1 MENLKIILADHWE
14 EFLEFLREVMKVP
27 SVKGQPQPLAPYGE
41 GPRNA
46 LVLVIRKGE
55 EVGFKTKVIDDA
67 IGYVQWGEEDEDYIG
82 IIGHLDVV
90 PAGSGWEFP
99 PFDLT
104 EKKDRFYGRGILDN
118 KGPIIS
124 CFYALILLKKMGFVP
139 RKTIRIIFG
148 TDEESG
154 MSDITH
160 YLEEEVPPIFGFTPD
175 CKYPVVY
182 GERGIVNVTIHLPL
196 SKVDLTKISEF
207 KGNQSRDHVPD
218 LLSVRINEK
227 EYPILGKR
235 SPSNAPE
242 LGENALTLLAK
253 KLKDIPDIPEQ
264 LKHYFSWIFQCF
276 HDKHYG
282 EGLDLTLA
290 DEDSG
295 KLILTPV
302 TLQKTTDGLDL
313 EVAFRYPVSA
323 TEKQVVEGV
332 VRNLPEGATRT
343 INRSIPGICR
353 KKETEKIKQL
363 SKIYEEMTGND
374 ATPVTTTGA
383 TYARKVPNIVA
394 FGPSFPGQKGIA
406 HNKNE
411 YMDVADLRMNLEI
424 YLRSIKALI
433 E

>member
-1 MENLKIILADHWE
+1 MENLKIMLADHWE

-27 SVKGQPQPLAPYGE
+27 SVKGQPQPLDPYGE
-41 GPRNA
+41 GPRSA
-46 LVLVIRKGE
+46 LALVIRKGE

-207 KGNQSRDHVPD
+207 KGDQSRDHVPD

-276 HDKHYG
+276 HDKHYV
-282 EGLDLTLA
+282 EGLGLTLA

-302 TLQKTTDGLDL
+302 TLQKKTDGLNL

-332 VRNLPEGATRT
+332 VRNLPEGATLT

>member
-1 MENLKIILADHWE
+1 MENLKIMLADHWE

-41 GPRNA
+41 GPRSA
-46 LVLVIRKGE
+46 LALVIRKGE

-207 KGNQSRDHVPD
+207 KGDQSRDHVPD

-282 EGLDLTLA
+282 EGLGLTLA

-302 TLQKTTDGLDL
+302 TLQKKTDGLNL

-332 VRNLPEGATRT
+332 VRNLPEGATLT

-406 HNKNE
+406 YNKNE

>member
-1 MENLKIILADHWE
+1 MENLKIMLADHWE

-27 SVKGQPQPLAPYGE
+27 SIKGQPQPLAPYGE
-41 GPRNA
+41 GPRSA
-46 LVLVIRKGE
+46 LALVIRKGE

-207 KGNQSRDHVPD
+207 KGDQSRDHVPD

-282 EGLDLTLA
+282 EGLGLTLA

-302 TLQKTTDGLDL
+302 TLQKKTDGLNL

-332 VRNLPEGATRT
+332 VRNLPEGATLT

-406 HNKNE
+406 YNKNE